1 MPAVRAGRRC
11 VAALRATILGAM
23 AGVPINGRSERAHPV
38 MDPHA
43 DAAGDLVGD
52 VVVDVAAN
60 MERDLDA
67 NSAEVKE
74 LLESHFPEMR
84 GDRHWADLLRASIA
98 SNVETVLHALRH
110 GIPAGGISPPAAAAE
125 FARRMAQHEVPVE
138 VLVRSYRMGLAA
150 MQDGFLRR
158 MTVLLTGPGAPGDA
172 AERGRRAEPE
182 VILAAVRHTLRL
194 SYEYIDSITEQL
206 TGIYCEERDR
216 WHTGGNSL
224 RVEQVRRVLDGD
236 GERDAASYLHY
247 DLDQAHIAAVLWLPE
262 DADRAGGPGTLE
274 RAVRSLGG
282 IVGAAGA
289 PLAVT
294 ADELSVWAWYPLD
307 QITGMLLDGGRV
319 RAAWDRAPDAAGRS
333 PRPGPRVS
341 VALGTVGQGIDGF
354 RRSHEHAMLARSVAA
369 MADRPAGR
377 ATGYDEPGLSAV
389 AMLCTDLRATS
400 SWVAET
406 LGPLADDDESAAR
419 LRETIRMFYLH
430 GASHKSAATA
440 LHLHANTVKYRI
452 RRAEEMLGR
461 PLQQNRSSIELA
473 VLICYWLGSE
483 VLVA

>member
-1 MPAVRAGRRC
+1 
-11 VAALRATILGAM
+11 M
-23 AGVPINGRSERAHPV
+23 AGVPIHGGSERPHPGR
-38 MDPHA
+38 DPYA
-43 DAAGDLVGD
+43 DPVGDLVGD

-67 NSAEVKE
+67 NSAEVKK
-74 LLESHFPEMR
+74 LLESHFAEMR
-84 GDRHWADLLRASIA
+84 GDRHWADLLRASIS

-110 GIPAGGISPPAAAAE
+110 GIPAGGIAPPAAAAE

-150 MQDGFLRR
+150 LQDDFLQR
-158 MTVLLTGPGAPGDA
+158 MTMLVTGPGAPVDP
-172 AERGRRAEPE
+172 AERDRRADPA

-206 TGIYCEERDR
+206 SGIYCEERDR
-216 WHTGGNSL
+216 WRTGGNSQ
-224 RVEQVRRVLDGD
+224 RVEQVRRVLDGN
-236 GERDAASYLHY
+236 GERDAASHLRY

-262 DADRAGGPGTLE
+262 DSDRADGAATLE
-274 RAVRSLGG
+274 RAVRDLGV
-282 IVGAAGA
+282 IVGAASG

-307 QITGMLLDGGRV
+307 HVTGMLLDGERV
-319 RAAWDRAPDAAGRS
+319 RAAWDPAPDLAGRAPR
-333 PRPGPRVS
+333 PREQVS

-354 RRSHEHAMLARSVAA
+354 RRSHAHAMLARSVAA
-369 MADRPAGR
+369 LADRPAGR

-389 AMLCTDLRATS
+389 AMLCTDMRATS

-483 VLVA
+483 VLTD